1 MIPEKISKRYYQ
13 IGEVAQMFG
22 RQNSTIRYWCQ
33 QFNIEPAYRKAN
45 GCRMFSVQQFEKLST
60 INALTQAKR
69 NYSIVHLKNL
79 I

>member
-1 MIPEKISKRYYQ
+1 MIPEAITRRYYQ

-33 QFNIEPAYRKAN
+33 QFGIEPHRKAN
-45 GCRMFSVQQFEKLST
+45 GCRLFTVAQFEKLSA
-60 INALTQAKR
+60 INALTQAKQ
-69 NYSIVHLKNL
+69 NFTIVQLKNR